1 MDKISIEKM
10 IELIKDYWTPLDIF
24 RVNDTAVRLVKIK
37 GKYHW
42 HKHKKQDELFIVLK
56 GKLKI
61 NLKDRQIVLNEGE
74 GLVVKHGTMHQSEAD
89 EETVVFLVEPSEIVT
104 KGD

>member
-1 MDKISIEKM
+1 MNKISIDRM
-10 IELIKDYWTPLDIF
+10 IDLVNDYWTPLDIF

-42 HKHKKQDELFIVLK
+42 HKHTKQDELFIVLK
-56 GKLKI
+56 GQLKI
-61 NLKDRQIVLNEGE
+61 NFKNHQIVLDKGE
-74 GLVVKHGTMHQSEAD
+74 GFLVKKGTVHQSEAD
-89 EETVVFLVEPSEIVT
+89 EDTVVLLVEPFNIVT

>member
-1 MDKISIEKM
+1 VDKISIEKM

-42 HKHKKQDELFIVLK
+42 HKHKNQDELFIVLK
-56 GKLKI
+56 GQLKI
-61 NLKDRQIVLNEGE
+61 NLKDRQIVLDEGE
-74 GLVVKHGTMHQSEAD
+74 GFVVKQGTMHQSEAD
-89 EETVVFLVEPSEIVT
+89 EETVVFLVEPSDIVR

>member
-1 MDKISIEKM
+1 VDKISIEKM
-10 IELIKDYWTPLDIF
+10 IELIKDFWTPLDIF

-61 NLKDRQIVLNEGE
+61 NLKDRQIVLDEGE
-74 GLVVKHGTMHQSEAD
+74 GFVVKQGTMHQSEAD

>member
-42 HKHKKQDELFIVLK
+42 HKHKNQDELFIVLK
-56 GKLKI
+56 GQLKI
-61 NLKDRQIVLNEGE
+61 NLKDRQIVLDEGE
-74 GLVVKHGTMHQSEAD
+74 GFVVKQGTMHQSEAD
-89 EETVVFLVEPSEIVT
+89 EETVVFLVEPSDIVR

>member
-1 MDKISIEKM
+1 MDKRSIEKM
-10 IELIKDYWTPLDIF
+10 INLIDDYWTPLEIF
-24 RVNDTAVRLVKIK
+24 RVNDTVVRLVKIK

-42 HKHKKQDELFIVLK
+42 HKHTNQDELFIVLK

-61 NLKDRQIVLNEGE
+61 NFKNRQIILGEDEGF
-74 GLVVKHGTMHQSEAD
+74 VVKKGTIHQSEAD
-89 EETVVFLVEPSEIVT
+89 VETAVLLVEPADIVT

>member
-1 MDKISIEKM
+1 MDKVSIDKM
-10 IELIKDYWTPLDIF
+10 RELINDYWTPLDIF

-42 HKHKKQDELFIVLK
+42 HKHTNQDELFMVLK
-56 GKLKI
+56 GQLKI
-61 NLKDRQIVLNEGE
+61 NFKNRQVIIDKGQ
-74 GLVVKHGTMHQSEAD
+74 GLLVKKGTVHQSEA
-89 EETVVFLVEPSEIVT
+89 EEDTVVLLVEPSDIVT